1 MVKRKMEIKEF
12 AEKHL
17 ALKDVHVLE
26 VYQGYLLAGKY
37 EKSYRCFWINK
48 QNIVGLTE
56 VAKILAIET
65 AFQGLLSL
73 IPGGSFAY
81 RLIKDQIG
89 YPPRHNI
96 IFEPEMY
103 EIKYNLIML
112 DKEGKSENIID
123 SLAHNVD
130 QIAKMAVKTGEKLQ
144 SAFLEIIKK
153 NKQPESKSDN
163 QSEEQILGFTY
174 IRFYDKTSI
183 VRNKIIKNRIQ
194 KSNSRTDKY
203 SKSIVAEL
211 APAIIV
217 GFKTTENENASNFLK
232 YLSSIGFNTN
242 FTEELE
248 DKNVD

>member
-1 MVKRKMEIKEF
+1 VKIKMKIKEF
-12 AEKHL
+12 AEKQL

-37 EKSYRCFWINK
+37 EKTYRCFWMNK

-65 AFQGLLSL
+65 AFHGLLSL

-123 SLAHNVD
+123 SVAHNID

-144 SAFLEIIKK
+144 SAFLDIIKR
-153 NKQPESKSDN
+153 NKQVEPKSVEKF
-163 QSEEQILGFTY
+163 EEQIIGFTY
-174 IRFYDKTSI
+174 IRFYDKTSQI
-183 VRNKIIKNRIQ
+183 RNRIIQNRIQ

-217 GFKTTENENASNFLK
+217 GFKTTENEKASHFLK
-232 YLSSIGFNTN
+232 YLSSIGFKTN
-242 FTEELE
+242 FTEEIG
-248 DKNVD
+248 D

>member
-1 MVKRKMEIKEF
+1 MKIKQF
-12 AEKHL
+12 AEQHL
-17 ALKDVHVLE
+17 ALKDPRVLE
-26 VYQGYLLAGKY
+26 VYQGYLIAGKF
-37 EKSYRCFWINK
+37 EKTYRCFWINK
-48 QNIVGLTE
+48 QNIEGLTE

-89 YPPRHNI
+89 YPPRYNI

-123 SLAHNVD
+123 SVAHNVD
-130 QIAKMAVKTGEKLQ
+130 QLTKMAVKTGGKLQ
-144 SAFLEIIKK
+144 NAFLEIFKK
-153 NKQPESKSDN
+153 EKQPTTKSDN
-163 QSEEQILGFTY
+163 QSDNQILGFTY

-183 VRNKIIKNRIQ
+183 IRNKIIQNRIQ
-194 KSNSRTDKY
+194 KSSSRTDKY
-203 SKSIVAEL
+203 SKSIIAEL

-217 GFKTTENENASNFLK
+217 GFKTTENENASSFLK
-232 YLSSIGFNTN
+232 YLSSIGFKTN

-248 DKNVD
+248 